1 MIIQIDTREKAR
13 AIKKILKEF
22 DAQKITYIN
31 SKMYVGD
38 YCDLEKP
45 LVIIDRKQNMAEIA
59 QNCTSGHD
67 RFKREL
73 QRLDDMGAKMY
84 VLIEQDTIDKKPIK
98 TLEDVMLWNPKY
110 STIEGPR
117 IYKVMNAWE
126 HKHNI
131 EFKFCRK
138 ADTGKEIIRLLKE
151 G

>member
-22 DAQKITYIN
+22 DAQEITHIN

-38 YCDLEKP
+38 YCALENP
-45 LVIIDRKQNMAEIA
+45 LLIIDRKQNMAEIA

-73 QRLDDMGAKMY
+73 QRLDDMNAKMY
-84 VLIEQDTIDKKPIK
+84 VLIEQDTIDKRPIE
-98 TLEDVMLWNPKY
+98 TLEDVMLWSPKY

-131 EFKFCRK
+131 KFVFCRK